1 MSNSA
6 RSWNLKSFLD
16 SLIVEL
22 DRAQDTLALKGMNR
36 RLTYT
41 VKDMSLDLQLF
52 PSFEGGEIRW
62 TTARPGEAGASR
74 ISFQLGSITDRQIRE
89 TTRDPVTRD
98 EIAIEEV
105 VGLDAEAKRELQKV
119 GVTTINDL
127 ERMDRKGID
136 LKKVA
141 GSVNYGQLAGLI
153 SRARRQEAPPR
164 VVRASVDRAG
174 GKTVLSLLGE
184 NLATAQ
190 STGEFPLAFLNG
202 EPVEVEAAS
211 AQELRLRLHD
221 GQAEAGPQQLKV
233 VLDSYAVIDLQLR

>member
-6 RSWNLKSFLD
+6 RGWNLKSFLD

-22 DRAQDTLALKGMNR
+22 DRAQDTLAVKGLNR

-41 VKDMSLDLQLF
+41 VKDMSLDLHLF

-62 TTARPGEAGASR
+62 TTARPGESGASR

-98 EIAIEEV
+98 EVPIEEV
-105 VGLDAEAKRELQKV
+105 AELDAEAKRELQKV
-119 GVTTINDL
+119 GITTIKDL

-141 GSVNYGQLAGLI
+141 DKVDYGQLAGLI

-164 VVRASVDRAG
+164 VARASVNRSE
-174 GKTVLSLLGE
+174 GKTVLSLQGE

-190 STGEFPLAFLNG
+190 SAGEFPMAFLNG
-202 EPVEVEAAS
+202 EPVEVESAS
-211 AQELRLRLHD
+211 AEELRLRLCGGEVD
-221 GQAEAGPQQLKV
+221 TGPQQLKV
-233 VLDSYAVIDLQLR
+233 VLDPYAVIDLQLR